1 MKIHVCLQE
10 ENGDQQAEKSTT
22 ENNVEKEEETG
33 ENQNEEEE
41 ETGENQDEEE
51 EDEEDVQSF
60 VTALENEDDHVTD
73 SMNGLH
79 LGHDDDGEI
88 LNIHMFI

>member
-22 ENNVEKEEETG
+22 ENNVEK
-33 ENQNEEEE
+33 EE

>member
-1 MKIHVCLQE
+1 
-10 ENGDQQAEKSTT
+10 
-22 ENNVEKEEETG
+22 
-33 ENQNEEEE
+33 
-41 ETGENQDEEE
+41 
-51 EDEEDVQSF
+51 